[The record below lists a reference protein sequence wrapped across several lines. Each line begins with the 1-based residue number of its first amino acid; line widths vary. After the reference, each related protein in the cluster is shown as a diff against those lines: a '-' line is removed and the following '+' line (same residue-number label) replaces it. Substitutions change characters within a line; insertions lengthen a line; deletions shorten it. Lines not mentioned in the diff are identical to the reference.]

1 MIGDGEI
8 WINNALNASEL
19 KPQFQIIAIN
29 P

>member
-8 WINNALNASEL
+8 WINNTLNASEA
-19 KPQFQIIAIN
+19 KPVFQIIAIN